1 MDYLHVLL
9 IRAAAAHKKYSR
21 QSFQNLGLSDGQPKV
36 LSILR
41 GMEGCQQKDLAK
53 ACHVEPATMTSL
65 LKNMEQS
72 NLIRKERQLLSGG
85 KRAYGI
91 FFTGHGRKMSD
102 EVMQIVEDLEDVC
115 YVGFSAEEKD
125 EFLRLFTK
133 LTENLDQ

>member
-9 IRAAAAHKKYSR
+9 IKAAAAHKKYSR
-21 QSFQNLGLSDGQPKV
+21 QSFQSLGLSDGQPKV

-72 NLIRKERQLLSGG
+72 NLIRKERQQLSGG

-91 FFTGHGRKMSD
+91 FFTEHGRKMSD
-102 EVMQIVEDLEDVC
+102 EVMQIVEDLEEVC
-115 YVGFSAEEKD
+115 YAGFSAEEKK

>member
-9 IRAAAAHKKYSR
+9 IRASAAHKKYSR

-41 GMEGCQQKDLAK
+41 GMEGCSQKELAK

-72 NLIRKERQLLSGG
+72 DLIRKERQQLSGG

-91 FFTGHGRKMSD
+91 FFTEHGQKMSD
-102 EVMQIVEDLEDVC
+102 EVMQIVADLEEVSFAD
-115 YVGFSAEEKD
+115 FSEEEKK

-133 LTENLDQ
+133 LTENLEQ